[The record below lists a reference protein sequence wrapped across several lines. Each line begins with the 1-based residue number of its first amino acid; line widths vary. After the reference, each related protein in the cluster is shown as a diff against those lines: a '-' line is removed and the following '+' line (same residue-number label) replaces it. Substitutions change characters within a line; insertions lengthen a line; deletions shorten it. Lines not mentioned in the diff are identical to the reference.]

1 VSRGLT
7 ARVREI
13 GDSSLVLELGST
25 LPGQAQ
31 IDITVSRRATAVA
44 RVVKQRAISGV
55 RDVVPTFRSV
65 VVSFDPLSTDV
76 SAVAA
81 ALHEDVDAAPD
92 GVGRVHEVPVV
103 YGDSDG
109 PDLEAVAAYAG
120 CSPDVVVQRHASR
133 TYRVFMLGFLPGF
146 AYMGSVD
153 ETIAVPRKPT
163 PRLRVPAGSVGIAG
177 QQTGIYPLDAPGGW
191 HIIGRA
197 GVTPF
202 ESERVP
208 PSLFAPG
215 DEVRFVPA
223 STVAVPRVDPVSA
236 PSHED
241 SSTGMGGYVTVLRPG
256 LLTTVQDAG
265 RWGHQEVGV
274 SVSGPMDPM
283 AHRLANVVVG
293 NRPDAATLEATF
305 LGPELRMEQH
315 TRLALAGADLRATVD
330 GFEVS
335 LHTTIDCRAGS
346 VLRFGERRSGAR
358 VYVAFDGGVAVTP
371 LLGSRATHLRS
382 GVGGFHGRPLM
393 RGDRIVIGQPS
404 PFAPFLR
411 ASAPDLYPGGA
422 RLRVLPG
429 PQVEHFLPSALDAL
443 QHARYTISADSDRMG
458 YRLTGGARLA
468 SDVGGTMVSDAA
480 FLGGLQIPPS
490 GDPILLM
497 ADRPTTGGYPQI
509 AVVISADIPL
519 AGQLGAGDWV
529 EFEVCSRA
537 DAIAALVAQEGR
549 ILAVR

>member
-1 VSRGLT
+1 
-7 ARVREI
+7 
-13 GDSSLVLELGST
+13 
-25 LPGQAQ
+25 
-31 IDITVSRRATAVA
+31 
-44 RVVKQRAISGV
+44 
-55 RDVVPTFRSV
+55 
-65 VVSFDPLSTDV
+65 
-76 SAVAA
+76 
-81 ALHEDVDAAPD
+81 
-92 GVGRVHEVPVV
+92 
-103 YGDSDG
+103 
-109 PDLEAVAAYAG
+109 
-120 CSPDVVVQRHASR
+120 
-133 TYRVFMLGFLPGF
+133 
-146 AYMGSVD
+146 
-153 ETIAVPRKPT
+153 
-163 PRLRVPAGSVGIAG
+163 
-177 QQTGIYPLDAPGGW
+177 
-191 HIIGRA
+191 
-197 GVTPF
+197 
-202 ESERVP
+202 
-208 PSLFAPG
+208 
-215 DEVRFVPA
+215 
-223 STVAVPRVDPVSA
+223 
-236 PSHED
+236 
-241 SSTGMGGYVTVLRPG
+241 
-256 LLTTVQDAG
+256 
-265 RWGHQEVGV
+265 
-274 SVSGPMDPM
+274 
-283 AHRLANVVVG
+283 
-293 NRPDAATLEATF
+293 
-305 LGPELRMEQH
+305 MEQH

-335 LHTTIDCRAGS
+335 LHTTIDCRTGS